1 MKREIERD
9 SEKDNQTKGM
19 LKRVIS
25 EARWETG
32 YK

>member
-1 MKREIERD
+1 MKRERE
-9 SEKDNQTKGM
+9 SEKDNQTKGKF
-19 LKRVIS
+19 KRVIS